1 MILLNYFKSDFNVLP
16 LPSYDS
22 FHLLIG
28 LLFRYVLNTV
38 LSLGLL
44 YTIFRDGTMIKFA
57 SSLRLFF
64 LILVSLFL
72 RHIHFYGAQSNLI
85 FFYVRRFLIQPIL

>member
-1 MILLNYFKSDFNVLP
+1 MLKILLSHKVRVTIGFVLVVLLVRAFEDELFYDPFLNYFKSDFNVLP

-44 YTIFRDGTMIKFA
+44 YTYLET
-57 SSLRLFF
+57 
-64 LILVSLFL
+64 V
-72 RHIHFYGAQSNLI
+72 Q
-85 FFYVRRFLIQPIL
+85 

>member
-1 MILLNYFKSDFNVLP
+1 MILLNYFKVILMLP

-38 LSLGLL
+38 LSLVYFTPYLE
-44 YTIFRDGTMIKFA
+44 T
-57 SSLRLFF
+57 
-64 LILVSLFL
+64 V
-72 RHIHFYGAQSNLI
+72 Q
-85 FFYVRRFLIQPIL
+85 

>member
-1 MILLNYFKSDFNVLP
+1 MILFELFQSDFNVLP

-44 YTIFRDGTMIKFA
+44 YTYLET
-57 SSLRLFF
+57 
-64 LILVSLFL
+64 V
-72 RHIHFYGAQSNLI
+72 Q
-85 FFYVRRFLIQPIL
+85 